1 MRSYTGC
8 EVKLSCKALA
18 QRGAM
23 EKENIFILVIFIL
36 GFLTLLYSA
45 YQKGID
51 TSNKY
56 ENLEKI
62 CLKAYKTDLKND
74 SEIKQLCAGVTVPLS
89 ELETVGALKGW

>member
-1 MRSYTGC
+1 MRSHEGR
-8 EVKLSCKALA
+8 EVKLSCKTLA

-74 SEIKQLCAGVTVPLS
+74 TEIIEICKDVKVKLF
-89 ELETVGALKGW
+89 ED